1 MSCARWSSFR
11 SLDDQWHVWASG
23 RTGVGRLASDRTRGP
38 VARATTGACER
49 SPAHLWT
56 VPLVAVH
63 PLGCLP
69 VGCEALGW
77 GALPLFPE
85 GVRRMRLQKDALRT
99 GCKAIQSKKVITG
112 GQAIDRPCGRSPP
125 LCYCLY
131 PALELPSPGLEPP
144 SSRLETLSK
153 SPPFTT
159 RPNRFFLTKTADYWY
174 PVFVHTGSTDDHLQ
188 C

>member
-1 MSCARWSSFR
+1 VGWGWLSCARWSSFC

-99 GCKAIQSKKVITG
+99 GCKAIQCKRKVPEGRLLIARADVRLSC
-112 GQAIDRPCGRSPP
+112 AIVCTLPWNCRPLDSNPPPPDSRLSLSP
-125 LCYCLY
+125 
-131 PALELPSPGLEPP
+131 LPSPLGQIG
-144 SSRLETLSK
+144 SS
-153 SPPFTT
+153 
-159 RPNRFFLTKTADYWY
+159 
-174 PVFVHTGSTDDHLQ
+174 
-188 C
+188 